1 MAELPDE
8 MPEEWVGSFEADL
21 LNRDKWRLGR
31 QTRKVLR
38 ASMRQQYARML
49 KRRDVT
55 QPLAEFLDCA
65 RYMCLVRAS
74 ERRRD
79 VQWRRVH
86 YGEA

>member
-1 MAELPDE
+1 
-8 MPEEWVGSFEADL
+8 
-21 LNRDKWRLGR
+21 
-31 QTRKVLR
+31 
-38 ASMRQQYARML
+38 MRQQYARML